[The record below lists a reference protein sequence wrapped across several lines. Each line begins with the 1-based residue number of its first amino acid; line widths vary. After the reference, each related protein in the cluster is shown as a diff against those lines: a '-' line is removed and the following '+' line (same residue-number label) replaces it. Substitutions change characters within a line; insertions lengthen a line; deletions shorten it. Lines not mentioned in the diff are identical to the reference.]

1 MSDSKDQT
9 AVQTS
14 PMEYYAGAEDPRS
27 DPPQPKQEP
36 AVTVAADSPQEG
48 SENGGSGNGASGNGA
63 SGNEAAENETP
74 ESETAADQMER
85 RKGFWGYF
93 KTKEFYITLLLG

>member
-14 PMEYYAGAEDPRS
+14 SMEYYAGPEDPRS
-27 DPPQPKQEP
+27 DCPQPKQEP

-48 SENGGSGNGASGNGA
+48 SENGGSGNGASE
-63 SGNEAAENETP
+63 NEAAENETP

>member
-14 PMEYYAGAEDPRS
+14 PMEYYAGPEDPRS
-27 DPPQPKQEP
+27 DCPQPKQEP

-48 SENGGSGNGASGNGA
+48 SENGGSGNGASE
-63 SGNEAAENETP
+63 NEAAENETP